1 MRLLVVG
8 RLNGQIAAAVKMA
21 MQTGAKVAHVETCA
35 AATQALRSGQGA
47 DLLMVDYDLDI
58 AGLIAANE
66 SERIRVPVVACGMS
80 PDPRRAA
87 DAIRAGAKEV
97 IPLPPDAELSAAI
110 LAAVATDDAVA
121 VPGHQERR
129 GIDTGEALDHVARLA
144 HRRRH
149 RVRPRRGLEKLG
161 RFLAIHAC
169 AHAALL
175 GELVGAADH
184 TARIHVLALADAG
197 ARRRDGRHRHAE
209 PVGIGEAADA
219 RLVLA
224 DAGIVVDG
232 RAAAELGRHIGGV
245 GGAVAAADHDGAR
258 RLGRQLDHAVVYQDR
273 DVHRRAVYIAAMSA
287 TVDNKVSVL
296 ILQHPQEQDRVLGT
310 AGLIASTL
318 GNARVV
324 VGLSWRNLAHA
335 LKEPAEAKDWGVLYL
350 GSTQVKGRAGPLVAV
365 DRKGEPLADQAT
377 GLAGLK
383 GLVALDGNWA
393 QAKALW
399 WRNAWLTRLRRFVV
413 VPDGPSLYG
422 NLRREA
428 RPDAVS
434 TLEAVALS
442 LQALEGDVAVRE
454 ALLAP
459 FRELLAKARAAGVRD
474 SKRDRRRH

>member
-1 MRLLVVG
+1 
-8 RLNGQIAAAVKMA
+8 
-21 MQTGAKVAHVETCA
+21 
-35 AATQALRSGQGA
+35 
-47 DLLMVDYDLDI
+47 
-58 AGLIAANE
+58 
-66 SERIRVPVVACGMS
+66 
-80 PDPRRAA
+80 
-87 DAIRAGAKEV
+87 
-97 IPLPPDAELSAAI
+97 
-110 LAAVATDDAVA
+110 
-121 VPGHQERR
+121 
-129 GIDTGEALDHVARLA
+129 
-144 HRRRH
+144 
-149 RVRPRRGLEKLG
+149 
-161 RFLAIHAC
+161 
-169 AHAALL
+169 
-175 GELVGAADH
+175 
-184 TARIHVLALADAG
+184 
-197 ARRRDGRHRHAE
+197 
-209 PVGIGEAADA
+209 
-219 RLVLA
+219 
-224 DAGIVVDG
+224 
-232 RAAAELGRHIGGV
+232 
-245 GGAVAAADHDGAR
+245 
-258 RLGRQLDHAVVYQDR
+258 
-273 DVHRRAVYIAAMSA
+273 MSA

-350 GSTQVKGRAGPLVAV
+350 GSTQGKGRAGPLVAV